1 MRRPWRAGCSRRQRK
16 RRRASCSGYNLRQF
30 ALTRRSAVGAAGCF
44 REGGRHTAHSPQPRG
59 VGRDANRLLPGRAG
73 PSLQW
78 SQPGDS
84 PRVHQSAP
92 APHLRIPRAL
102 VRRTCTRAEKR
113 SNKPESHFPASWTH
127 RASRWALGLGLQG
140 RPPSTDSRAL
150 ASRARAGVGR
160 ERGLACELAAGCIYA
175 CTLLPG
181 NSQRATPAPPTV
193 PPAHSGRAPS
203 LARAL
208 SVGRTPQAVP
218 VIAGVLAN
226 NSYAPCF
233 VVANKRKCVAD
244 AIIPAPAGG
253 LLALLFAGSKPY
265 PRTDSRQWVRVY
277 LLRYRAQ
284 AAETGQAC
292 RRDGEG
298 VHGLCASVRRQQ
310 GKAVRAHTDAID
322 PARRDRLQQLPVTQ
336 RPRSLSRRR
345 PALSL
350 AWPGIGRV

>member
-1 MRRPWRAGCSRRQRK
+1 MSRPWRAGCSRRQRK
-16 RRRASCSGYNLRQF
+16 RRRASCSGCNLRQF

-160 ERGLACELAAGCIYA
+160 ERGLAGELAAGCIYA

-181 NSQRATPAPPTV
+181 NSERATPAPPTV
-193 PPAHSGRAPS
+193 PPAHSGPAPS

-233 VVANKRKCVAD
+233 VVANKSKCVAD

-253 LLALLFAGSKPY
+253 SLALLFPGSKPTHAPTVVSGCACTCCATA
-265 PRTDSRQWVRVY
+265 PRPPRRGRRV
-277 LLRYRAQ
+277 
-284 AAETGQAC
+284 AETGKAC
-292 RRDGEG
+292 TGFAP
-298 VHGLCASVRRQQ
+298 LCAANK
-310 GKAVRAHTDAID
+310 GKPCAPIPTLSTLRDATVCNNF
-322 PARRDRLQQLPVTQ
+322 P
-336 RPRSLSRRR
+336 
-345 PALSL
+345 
-350 AWPGIGRV
+350 